1 MASVKF
7 RYLLRQESRTGARS
21 YMPLMHKPALDGGVG
36 DSELV
41 PPLGDQ
47 RDAAEVT
54 AGGMAADIDALGIA
68 AEAFGILVDP
78 GDGAADLRHQHAE
91 VAASGLHP
99 DEVERDVMRPGIDEH
114 LRRKTG
120 ILRRAPAPRAAMH
133 VNEDRRARLAGAI
146 DIELFDI
153 GRTIGHAPRRA
164 DARPRGLADA
174 GEALGDLSDER
185 LIGHLIV

>member
-1 MASVKF
+1 
-7 RYLLRQESRTGARS
+7 
-21 YMPLMHKPALDGGVG
+21 MHKPALDGGVG
-36 DSELV
+36 DSELLS
-41 PPLGDQ
+41 PLGDQ

-91 VAASGLHP
+91 VAAGGLHP

-120 ILRRAPAPRAAMH
+120 ILRRAPAPCAAMH

-153 GRTIGHAPRRA
+153 GRTIGHAPRNA
-164 DARPRGLADA
+164 DARPRRLAVA

-185 LIGHLIV
+185 L